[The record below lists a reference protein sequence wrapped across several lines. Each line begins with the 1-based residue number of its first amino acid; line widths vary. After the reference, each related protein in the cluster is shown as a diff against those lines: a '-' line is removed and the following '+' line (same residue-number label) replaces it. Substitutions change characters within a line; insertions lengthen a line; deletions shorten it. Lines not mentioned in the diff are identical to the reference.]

1 MSDNNIVA
9 EFNNLGV
16 LAQKLED
23 TGRYDVGM
31 LISGLKHL
39 LTENNFFYGP
49 LVDQAPVND
58 PSRVFFDLKVNPAV
72 HQLVYVHLGG
82 GYAKE
87 MRGPHW
93 CYVVKNNGQK
103 LTVIPL
109 TSIKEDS
116 GPAKEPFEL
125 DIDEGN
131 GKKGRMHFDD
141 MRSIDKM
148 RVIEKKGYRSVCT
161 PRADIE
167 AAFKKYSVI
176 EEDDTDERMTAINE
190 LLAQKQKE
198 LVSMA
203 QAKKDYSSLADEV
216 DELREQ
222 RQSVLVEKARIE
234 GRKKRINEMETFL
247 SSQSVELTE
256 YDEKMVRLYIERI
269 TIYDDKFTVTFKAG
283 IDIDIQR

>member
-23 TGRYDVGM
+23 TGMYDVGM

-93 CYVVKNNGQK
+93 C
-103 LTVIPL
+103 
-109 TSIKEDS
+109 
-116 GPAKEPFEL
+116 
-125 DIDEGN
+125 
-131 GKKGRMHFDD
+131 
-141 MRSIDKM
+141 
-148 RVIEKKGYRSVCT
+148 
-161 PRADIE
+161 
-167 AAFKKYSVI
+167 
-176 EEDDTDERMTAINE
+176 
-190 LLAQKQKE
+190 
-198 LVSMA
+198 
-203 QAKKDYSSLADEV
+203 
-216 DELREQ
+216 
-222 RQSVLVEKARIE
+222 
-234 GRKKRINEMETFL
+234 
-247 SSQSVELTE
+247 
-256 YDEKMVRLYIERI
+256 
-269 TIYDDKFTVTFKAG
+269 
-283 IDIDIQR
+283 

>member
-103 LTVIPL
+103 LTIIPL
-109 TSIKEDS
+109 TPSRRILAQPRSLLKWILMRATARKAVCILMRCAPLTRCASLRKRDT
-116 GPAKEPFEL
+116 AKYS
-125 DIDEGN
+125 
-131 GKKGRMHFDD
+131 HQ
-141 MRSIDKM
+141 
-148 RVIEKKGYRSVCT
+148 EKKSKLG
-161 PRADIE
+161 
-167 AAFKKYSVI
+167 
-176 EEDDTDERMTAINE
+176 
-190 LLAQKQKE
+190 
-198 LVSMA
+198 
-203 QAKKDYSSLADEV
+203 SS
-216 DELREQ
+216 
-222 RQSVLVEKARIE
+222 I
-234 GRKKRINEMETFL
+234 I
-247 SSQSVELTE
+247 
-256 YDEKMVRLYIERI
+256 
-269 TIYDDKFTVTFKAG
+269 
-283 IDIDIQR
+283 

>member
-1 MSDNNIVA
+1 MILVNAVVLPLYSNNDMSDNNIVA

-49 LVDQAPVND
+49 LVDQALVDD
-58 PSRVFFDLKVNPAV
+58 PSRVFFDLKVNPTV

-116 GPAKEPFEL
+116 GPDKKPFEM

-131 GKKGRMHFDD
+131 GKKGRMHFDE

-148 RVIEKKGYRSVCT
+148 RVIEKKGYREVFT
-161 PRADIE
+161 PREEIE
-167 AAFKKYSVI
+167 AGLKHY
-176 EEDDTDERMTAINE
+176 
-190 LLAQKQKE
+190 L
-198 LVSMA
+198 
-203 QAKKDYSSLADEV
+203 SL
-216 DELREQ
+216 
-222 RQSVLVEKARIE
+222 
-234 GRKKRINEMETFL
+234 
-247 SSQSVELTE
+247 
-256 YDEKMVRLYIERI
+256 
-269 TIYDDKFTVTFKAG
+269 
-283 IDIDIQR
+283 

>member
-23 TGRYDVGM
+23 TGMYDVGM

-103 LTVIPL
+103 LTIIPL

-148 RVIEKKGYRSVCT
+148 RVIEKKGYHSVCT

-167 AAFKKYSVI
+167 AAFKKY
-176 EEDDTDERMTAINE
+176 MC
-190 LLAQKQKE
+190 L
-198 LVSMA
+198 
-203 QAKKDYSSLADEV
+203 
-216 DELREQ
+216 
-222 RQSVLVEKARIE
+222 
-234 GRKKRINEMETFL
+234 
-247 SSQSVELTE
+247 
-256 YDEKMVRLYIERI
+256 
-269 TIYDDKFTVTFKAG
+269 
-283 IDIDIQR
+283 

>member
-1 MSDNNIVA
+1 MSDIVA

-23 TGRYDVGM
+23 TGRYDGGM

-39 LTENNFFYGP
+39 LAENNFFYGP
-49 LVDQAPVND
+49 LVDQALVDD
-58 PSRVFFDLKVNPAV
+58 PSRVFFDLKVNPTV

-116 GPAKEPFEL
+116 GPAKEPFEM

-131 GKKGRMHFDD
+131 GKKGLMHFDE

-148 RVIEKKGYRSVCT
+148 RVIEKKGYREVFT
-161 PRADIE
+161 PREKIE
-167 AAFKKYSVI
+167 SGLKHY
-176 EEDDTDERMTAINE
+176 
-190 LLAQKQKE
+190 L
-198 LVSMA
+198 
-203 QAKKDYSSLADEV
+203 SL
-216 DELREQ
+216 
-222 RQSVLVEKARIE
+222 
-234 GRKKRINEMETFL
+234 
-247 SSQSVELTE
+247 
-256 YDEKMVRLYIERI
+256 
-269 TIYDDKFTVTFKAG
+269 
-283 IDIDIQR
+283 

>member
-116 GPAKEPFEL
+116 PSQG
-125 DIDEGN
+125 
-131 GKKGRMHFDD
+131 
-141 MRSIDKM
+141 
-148 RVIEKKGYRSVCT
+148 
-161 PRADIE
+161 
-167 AAFKKYSVI
+167 AF
-176 EEDDTDERMTAINE
+176 
-190 LLAQKQKE
+190 
-198 LVSMA
+198 
-203 QAKKDYSSLADEV
+203 
-216 DELREQ
+216 
-222 RQSVLVEKARIE
+222 
-234 GRKKRINEMETFL
+234 
-247 SSQSVELTE
+247 
-256 YDEKMVRLYIERI
+256 
-269 TIYDDKFTVTFKAG
+269 
-283 IDIDIQR
+283 

>member
-116 GPAKEPFEL
+116 GPAKEPLEALLPVVFSISQCCTTPLSVYREIRL
-125 DIDEGN
+125 TCSS
-131 GKKGRMHFDD
+131 GK
-141 MRSIDKM
+141 
-148 RVIEKKGYRSVCT
+148 
-161 PRADIE
+161 
-167 AAFKKYSVI
+167 
-176 EEDDTDERMTAINE
+176 
-190 LLAQKQKE
+190 
-198 LVSMA
+198 
-203 QAKKDYSSLADEV
+203 
-216 DELREQ
+216 
-222 RQSVLVEKARIE
+222 
-234 GRKKRINEMETFL
+234 
-247 SSQSVELTE
+247 
-256 YDEKMVRLYIERI
+256 
-269 TIYDDKFTVTFKAG
+269 
-283 IDIDIQR
+283 